1 MKRSTST
8 EKLPS
13 IDPEE
18 DVVQPVKSIFPQ
30 HCQYHAT
37 KTNYKVKIQIKSKS
51 IQQIQKKKKKQGW
64 VTKKKP

>member
-30 HCQYHAT
+30 HGQDHKLYT
-37 KTNYKVKIQIKSKS
+37 QNPKKVDIN
-51 IQQIQKKKKKQGW
+51 
-64 VTKKKP
+64 

>member
-37 KTNYKVKIQIKSKS
+37 KTYYKVKIQIKS
-51 IQQIQKKKKKQGW
+51 I
-64 VTKKKP
+64 